1 MLPPGDV
8 RVDAYGDTIELSR
21 ELLDL
26 IIRGKK
32 RAGTSLLW
40 AVEADEECLPK
51 AGDIEIVVD
60 HGNVPAL
67 ITRITRV
74 EVVAFDEVD
83 PEYVS
88 MEGEGDGSLK
98 QWRRSHWEFFS
109 RECARIG
116 RVPDGQMPV
125 VCSIFELLNVVSA
138 ACKQLQRTIMHK
150 VPSHVGQHAAA
161 EQRR

>member
-1 MLPPGDV
+1 MANLASRGLVLPPGDV
-8 RVDAYGDTIELSR
+8 RVDAYGDTVELSR

-40 AVEADEECLPK
+40 AVEADDECLAK

-60 HGNVPAL
+60 HCNVPAL

-74 EVVAFDEVD
+74 DVVAFDEVD
-83 PEYVS
+83 AAYALA
-88 MEGEGDGSLK
+88 EGEGDGSLDH
-98 QWRRSHWEFFS
+98 WRRSHWEFFL

-116 RVPDGQMPV
+116 RVPDARMPV
-125 VCSIFELLNVVSA
+125 VCSVFELLNVVPTA
-138 ACKQLQRTIMHK
+138 
-150 VPSHVGQHAAA
+150 
-161 EQRR
+161 